1 LTEEAWRIAIEMPN
15 LGYDT
20 ALGTLSAW
28 LKQVGDRI
36 ERGEAIVEVE
46 TEGDRRG
53 QALDAGT
60 LVEIVHG
67 PGDEV
72 AVGDAIAWLENG
84 AT

>member
-1 LTEEAWRIAIEMPN
+1 MARLAIEMPN

-20 ALGTLSAW
+20 KSGTLSAW

-46 TEGDRRG
+46 TEKATVEVE
-53 QALDAGT
+53 ALDAGT

-72 AVGDAIAWLENG
+72 AVGDAIAWLEDG
-84 AT
+84 AA

>member
-1 LTEEAWRIAIEMPN
+1 MARVAIEMPN

-20 ALGTLSAW
+20 TSGTLSAW

-46 TEGDRRG
+46 TEKATVEVE
-53 QALDAGT
+53 ALDAGT

-72 AVGDAIAWLENG
+72 AVGDAIAWLEDG
-84 AT
+84 AA